1 EHNFDPSRR
10 PDNKFDILREE
21 QAYLK
26 HFPEDASKDTREKF
40 DYYYWATE
48 CGMSK
53 RWASGHLIAG
63 YKKIME
69 CGFDKLK
76 KQIQF
81 SMSRYAESP
90 KQKDYLD
97 AMLITVNAA
106 QKYILRYRDAA
117 LATMKKV
124 HDDVYIRNL
133 KRIADACEN
142 LSCNPATSFFE
153 AVQFVILLHE
163 LFTTSTMSVSISLGR
178 IYQLLYPYYE
188 EDW

>member
-1 EHNFDPSRR
+1 MTLIIKSKQIKRLYDVCNKDHDKKAVNQRRVCYKKAENLYQGESNAKKEAHGFEYFLNEKQVQIHSYDLFAGHIQHLDFTESIPIDMEHNFDPSRR

-76 KQIQF
+76 KANSIQ
-81 SMSRYAESP
+81 
-90 KQKDYLD
+90 
-97 AMLITVNAA
+97 
-106 QKYILRYRDAA
+106 
-117 LATMKKV
+117 
-124 HDDVYIRNL
+124 
-133 KRIADACEN
+133 
-142 LSCNPATSFFE
+142 
-153 AVQFVILLHE
+153 HE
-163 LFTTSTMSVSISLGR
+163 
-178 IYQLLYPYYE
+178 
-188 EDW
+188 